1 MNDLLAEILGDY
13 DISQFQS
20 DWFDANSFTQEVNAD
35 ELDSTLVTPVKQID
49 EATDKTLETP
59 DPNKL
64 QCSSQAPIES
74 PILSNQIN
82 YFDPNS
88 ISTPAK
94 MDCST
99 NSISATNQTQ
109 QSHNDSFSSTLLAVN
124 ETMQQPST
132 PYPLTPYAFSPM
144 QDKSPLFV
152 PVMAIGSNSNT
163 QPNIPYSPIII
174 TMPSQA
180 ITTPT
185 IPSTV
190 ISSVQLNESS
200 NNTELL
206 QLNEQLQSGSMP
218 KRPGCRS
225 KKARFKSARYKG
237 LEDKDPNLIQPKV
250 R

>member
-1 MNDLLAEILGDY
+1 MGDY
-13 DISQFQS
+13 DISQFQN
-20 DWFDANSFTQEVNAD
+20 DWFPDVSSFTQAVNAD

-49 EATDKTLETP
+49 EVTDKTLETP
-59 DPNKL
+59 DPNKM

-109 QSHNDSFSSTLLAVN
+109 QSHNDSFNSTLLAVN

-132 PYPLTPYAFSPM
+132 PYPLTPYAFSPL

-152 PVMAIGSNSNT
+152 PVMTFGSNSNT
-163 QPNIPYSPIII
+163 QPNIPIPYSPIII

-200 NNTELL
+200 NNTEIL
-206 QLNEQLQSGSMP
+206 QLNEQLQSRSMP

-225 KKARFKSARYKG
+225 KKARFKSARYKD
-237 LEDKDPNLIQPKV
+237 LEDSDPNLIQPKV